1 VSVIGLGTQDDLAL
15 AKNFVATRGTTFPM
29 LWDRT
34 FQSWRAVGILGQ
46 PAAILL
52 DRQGQEVKRWL
63 GAFDEGEV
71 LRLAAAR

>member
-1 VSVIGLGTQDDLAL
+1 
-15 AKNFVATRGTTFPM
+15 M